1 LLDGFII
8 TAAIG
13 GIDML
18 LIAHRGNVSGPRTEF
33 ENNPIYIDKAI
44 ELGYDVEIDVW
55 FVNNKLFLGH
65 DEPQYKIDL
74 DYLRNDRFWC
84 HCKNLAALRLLIDND
99 VHCFFHEDDEA
110 TLTSERYI
118 WTFPNK
124 ELMERS
130 ICVMPERGVNGD
142 IEVCA
147 GICSD
152 HVEDYR

>member
-1 LLDGFII
+1 
-8 TAAIG
+8 
-13 GIDML
+13 ML

-65 DEPQYKIDL
+65 DEPQYKID
-74 DYLRNDRFWC
+74 
-84 HCKNLAALRLLIDND
+84 
-99 VHCFFHEDDEA
+99 DEA

>member
-1 LLDGFII
+1 MVE
-8 TAAIG
+8 IG
-13 GIDML
+13 ATNMI
-18 LIAHRGNVSGPRTEF
+18 LIAHRGNVSGPQPEF
-33 ENNPIYIDKAI
+33 ENNPLYLDKAI
-44 ELGYDVEIDVW
+44 KLGYDVEVDVW
-55 FVNNKLFLGH
+55 LVDDQLYLGH
-65 DEPQYKIDL
+65 DEPQYKTDL
-74 DYLRNDRFWC
+74 DYLKNEHFWC

-99 VHCFFHEDDEA
+99 IHCFFHEDDEA

-130 ICVMPERGVNGD
+130 ICVMPERGINGD

-152 HVEDYR
+152 HVEDYK